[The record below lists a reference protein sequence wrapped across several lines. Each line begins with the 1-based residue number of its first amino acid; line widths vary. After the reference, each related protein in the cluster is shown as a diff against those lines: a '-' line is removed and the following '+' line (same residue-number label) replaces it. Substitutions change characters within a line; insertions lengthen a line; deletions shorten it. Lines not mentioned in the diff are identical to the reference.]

1 MSERLSVD
9 SSMSV
14 LSRVCVLPYRLCK
27 WIHAQGTQLTS
38 RTYGF
43 SAQRRTMVTIQKQ
56 FAVVCFTAQGIYVSL
71 LCLPT
76 GDSSVL
82 KESGEV
88 ISMAE
93 LRVDDRVLAGRKA
106 YCVEGLARAPRPY
119 AGRSGPSALPG
130 AD

>member
-1 MSERLSVD
+1 
-9 SSMSV
+9 
-14 LSRVCVLPYRLCK
+14 
-27 WIHAQGTQLTS
+27 
-38 RTYGF
+38 
-43 SAQRRTMVTIQKQ
+43 MVTIQKQ

-106 YCVEGLARAPRPY
+106 YVDATVGVDHNVQQSLGELDDQRPR
-119 AGRSGPSALPG
+119 
-130 AD
+130 